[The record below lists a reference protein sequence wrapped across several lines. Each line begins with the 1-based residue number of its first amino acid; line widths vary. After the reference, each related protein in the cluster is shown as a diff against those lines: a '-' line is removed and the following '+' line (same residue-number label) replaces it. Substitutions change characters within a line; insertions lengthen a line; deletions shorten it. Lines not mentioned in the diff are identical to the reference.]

1 MTAGWRYLETY
12 SKTVLFTRCCGWL
25 SPAVLTLS
33 IPPLPSRSSSCCSDR
48 GEGKGLAE
56 EQRRGSDVQKCSDGG
71 TFSSSEKKQLISLC
85 LSQRISMERIRLV
98 LLLDPHYSFHFWTLC
113 QSSCLFQEG
122 LSYGTDYSDSVPYSY
137 SLVFPVIQN
146 EITRKAAIIKAATKR
161 EMLTKQIIA
170 KALYSTSLFHSLR
183 CSSVTASF
191 FTPLTAAVQPAGITR
206 GQDSLHTFAHLHG
219 HPWSPDVQR
228 APLEAL
234 SRAASPSSP
243 SSGCTPTQSVQ
254 KRSEMK

>member
-146 EITRKAAIIKAATKR
+146 EITRKAAIIKAASKR
-161 EMLTKQIIA
+161 EMLTKQIIT
-170 KALYSTSLFHSLR
+170 KALYSTSLFRSLR

-206 GQDSLHTFAHLHG
+206 GQDSLHALHTFTAT
-219 HPWSPDVQR
+219 P
-228 APLEAL
+228 EAL
-234 SRAASPSSP
+234 T
-243 SSGCTPTQSVQ
+243 CSVHP
-254 KRSEMK
+254 